1 MDSNHLTTTPLIR
14 YNMSISKV
22 ERYAM
27 IRRAALKIQKHSK
40 ISKSN
45 KKLADE
51 VVSLDR
57 QDYKSDVRWGDED
70 RFVNTHFSDVYKA
83 NQNEEWN

>member
-1 MDSNHLTTTPLIR
+1 
-14 YNMSISKV
+14 MSVSKE

-27 IRRAALKIQKHSK
+27 IRAAALKIQKRGK
-40 ISKSN
+40 ISESSRR
-45 KKLADE
+45 LAVE
-51 VVSLDR
+51 VERLDR

-70 RFVNTHFSDVYKA
+70 RYIDTHFSDVYEA

>member
-1 MDSNHLTTTPLIR
+1 
-14 YNMSISKV
+14 MSISKE

-27 IRRAALKIQKHSK
+27 IRAAALKIQKRGK
-40 ISKSN
+40 ISESSRR
-45 KKLADE
+45 LAVE
-51 VVSLDR
+51 VERLDK

-70 RFVNTHFSDVYKA
+70 RYIDTHFSDVYEA

>member
-1 MDSNHLTTTPLIR
+1 
-14 YNMSISKV
+14 MSISKV

-70 RFVNTHFSDVYKA
+70 RFVNTHFSDVYEA